1 MKRNTNRWEEY
12 CETTYNSLKANV
24 HNWGRP
30 EFFRPL
36 TRTYYMG
43 VFDCGNPNHTNL
55 ISQSAYDCKRRGAKT
70 VFDHYLS
77 PQFVGRMILDNPDV
91 YLTDYSVFRETFYK
105 SCGTIIVT
113 AEENIQLSHLTNNDG
128 EDYKV
133 YVPTD
138 QKYQHLGINL
148 LSRPVRVTSWKKV
161 MLDKASESDL
171 HFPDQLLEYEKNY
184 LVA

>member
-55 ISQSAYDCKRRGAKT
+55 ITIVCT
-70 VFDHYLS
+70 
-77 PQFVGRMILDNPDV
+77 
-91 YLTDYSVFRETFYK
+91 LTDQ
-105 SCGTIIVT
+105 I
-113 AEENIQLSHLTNNDG
+113 LSLIH
-128 EDYKV
+128 
-133 YVPTD
+133 
-138 QKYQHLGINL
+138 I
-148 LSRPVRVTSWKKV
+148 
-161 MLDKASESDL
+161 
-171 HFPDQLLEYEKNY
+171 
-184 LVA
+184 

>member
-1 MKRNTNRWEEY
+1 MKRRTNRWEEY

-24 HNWGRP
+24 HNWGKP

-36 TRTYYMG
+36 TRIYYMG
-43 VFDCGNPNHTNL
+43 VFDCGNPNHTRL
-55 ISQSAYDCKRRGAKT
+55 ISETAFSNKQVGRKT
-70 VFDHYLS
+70 VHDHYLS
-77 PQFVGRMILDNPDV
+77 PQFVGRMILDHPDQ
-91 YLTDYSVFRETFYK
+91 YLSDFGVFRDIFYK

-113 AEENIQLSHLTNNDG
+113 AEENIRLSHLTNNDG
-128 EDYKV
+128 DDYKV

-148 LSRPVRVTSWKKV
+148 LSRPTKVRSWRGV
-161 MLDKASESDL
+161 MLDKASEDDL
-171 HFPDQLLEYEKNY
+171 HFPEHLIKYEKDY